1 MTSITPTVQPKPQNR
16 VLTMLRNVALNH
28 GFLIVLAV
36 VVTYYSFATERFLSL
51 DNFLSLLHAAAP
63 MMVVAS
69 GLALVVISGKLD
81 ISVGSIALLSVS
93 VGALLMSRHD
103 VHPVLASLV
112 IMGIGAGLG
121 ALNGFMVVVLRI
133 NPLIATLGAMIA
145 LRGVT
150 LEITRS
156 NLIGLPEG
164 VRRLGNLTIGPIFVD
179 VIIALVIVVI
189 IFLIHTRTP
198 FGRQLVA
205 IGNDEEVA
213 GRLGVRIGRV
223 TFLSFVIS
231 GLLAS
236 IGGLMST
243 IQVGTASSV
252 IGSGW
257 EFTAIATI
265 VIGGISLFGGEG
277 SIIPG
282 VLRGVLILE
291 IIRNGL
297 NHLGADPYIYRFV
310 NGGVIFLAMYADSLR
325 ARLPMPTLTTDRDTP
340 QSEKAQL

>member
-1 MTSITPTVQPKPQNR
+1 MTSMTPTVQPKQRNR
-16 VLTMLRNVALNH
+16 IFTTLRNIALNH
-28 GFLIVLAV
+28 GFLIVLAF
-36 VVTYYSFATERFLSL
+36 VVTYYAFETDRFLTV

-93 VGALLMSRHD
+93 VGALLMSRYD
-103 VHPVLASLV
+103 VHPVLAAVV
-112 IMGIGAGLG
+112 IMAIGAGIGAF
-121 ALNGFMVVVLRI
+121 NGFMVVVLRI

-179 VIIALVIVVI
+179 VIVALVIVATIYLV
-189 IFLIHTRTP
+189 HTRTP

-223 TFLSFVIS
+223 TFISFVIS

-252 IGSGW
+252 IGAGW

-325 ARLPMPTLTTDRDTP
+325 SRLPIPNQMSDRGVA
-340 QSEKAQL
+340 SE